1 MSDNIEMLKSESRML
16 SRIAVCVE
24 DFAKGDDDT
33 ALICVLRLLARYHQM
48 EADCMYDAIK
58 EEEARNDRR
67 TN

>member
-16 SRIAVCVE
+16 SRIAVYVE
-24 DFAKGDDDT
+24 DFAEGDDDT

-48 EADCMYDAIK
+48 EADCMWDAIK
-58 EEEARNDRR
+58 DEEARNDRR